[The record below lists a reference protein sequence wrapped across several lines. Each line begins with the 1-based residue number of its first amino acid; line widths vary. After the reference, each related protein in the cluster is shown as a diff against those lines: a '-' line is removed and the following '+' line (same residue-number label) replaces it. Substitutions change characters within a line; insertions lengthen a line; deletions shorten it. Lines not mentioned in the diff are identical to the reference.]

1 MGRSWRAGGSALI
14 RTGALV
20 AVGAMLRSC
29 VSRLRTLAVLRG
41 QPGVAPLP
49 AKDPWSPR
57 VNPGAGRRE
66 QEAKPGCVRGDPR
79 SFSSE
84 VIHMDLSLPN
94 PSWNED
100 MRLLFDQFMKKSE
113 DGSWKHLPSYKSKFT
128 QRTEDIKI
136 YFPGMNPLSSQI
148 ATGKALST
156 DAKLM
161 KEKLSQ
167 AQLFPRSLEEGLGF
181 EYAMFHNCVEDRIVC
196 IFQGGPYLQGAPG
209 FLHGGAIATMIDA
222 TLGACAIVAVGVAMT
237 ASLNISFKRPIPL
250 GSVVVINSQVDK
262 VEGRKLFLSCNI
274 RSVDEKTVYSE
285 ATSLFVKLDP
295 KTRLT

>member
-1 MGRSWRAGGSALI
+1 
-14 RTGALV
+14 
-20 AVGAMLRSC
+20 MLRSC
-29 VSRLRTLAVLRG
+29 VSRLRTLAVQRG
-41 QPGVAPLP
+41 LPGGAPLP

-57 VNPGAGRRE
+57 VNPGAGQRE
-66 QEAKPGCVRGDPR
+66 RAAKPGCVRGDPR

-84 VIHMDLSLPN
+84 VMHMDLSLPN
-94 PSWNED
+94 PSWSED

-113 DGSWKHLPSYKSKFT
+113 DGSWKHLPSYK
-128 QRTEDIKI
+128 
-136 YFPGMNPLSSQI
+136 N
-148 ATGKALST
+148 
-156 DAKLM
+156 AKLM

-181 EYAMFHNCVEDRIVC
+181 EYAMFHNCVEDRTVC
-196 IFQGGPYLQGAPG
+196 IFQGGPYLQGVPG

-222 TLGACAIVAVGVAMT
+222 TLGTCAVVAIGVAMT

>member
-1 MGRSWRAGGSALI
+1 MGRSWRAGGPALI

-41 QPGVAPLP
+41 PPGVAPLP

-66 QEAKPGCVRGDPR
+66 RAAKPGCVRGDPR

-113 DGSWKHLPSYKSKFT
+113 DGSWKRLPSYKSKFT

-136 YFPGMNPLSSQI
+136 YFP
-148 ATGKALST
+148 

-181 EYAMFHNCVEDRIVC
+181 EYAMFHNYIEDRTVC

-222 TLGACAIVAVGVAMT
+222 TLGMCAVVAVGVAMT

-274 RSVDEKTVYSE
+274 RSMDEKTVYSE